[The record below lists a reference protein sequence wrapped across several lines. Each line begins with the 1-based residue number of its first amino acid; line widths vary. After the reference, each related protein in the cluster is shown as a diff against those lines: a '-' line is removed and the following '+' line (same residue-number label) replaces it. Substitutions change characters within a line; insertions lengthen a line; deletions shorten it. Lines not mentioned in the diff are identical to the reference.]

1 MFYNIVY
8 ETENSI
14 FFTTRFDLFMY
25 ETVQYETIKIRSIY
39 IDNNFWYHYLNL
51 IWATQRPEPIYFSII
66 LLLIKLL
73 LFKFFISYLK

>member
-1 MFYNIVY
+1 MNTIQTQY
-8 ETENSI
+8 SLPP
-14 FFTTRFDLFMY
+14 DLIHF
-25 ETVQYETIKIRSIY
+25 VRYETIKIRSIY
-39 IDNNFWYHYLNL
+39 IDNDFWYHYLNL